1 MKTKK
6 VAVLGLG
13 YVGLPLALLFAKK
26 GFNVIGL
33 DVDRSKVNLLQ
44 QGKSYI
50 PDVSNEE
57 IKREKNFKAQ
67 FLQSGIEEFKQ
78 CEYVIVTVPT
88 PINDQHEPDLTA
100 MISASEFLQKEMIA
114 GQTAIYESSTYPGT
128 LEEVVL
134 PILLKSNLQVGT
146 DFYLA
151 YSPERVD
158 PANAHYH
165 IEQIPK
171 VISGYTE
178 KCLQKVSEFYGSV
191 FQKVVP
197 VSSPNVAEMCKLFE
211 NIQRLVN
218 ISLVNET
225 NVLCEQL
232 NIDFYEVL
240 EAAATKPFGFTPYY
254 PGPGIGGHCIPVDP
268 LYFVWKLKQVGLKSE
283 LIQAAHEINEQM
295 TEHVVRLVEKQLD
308 KNEKNI
314 LVIGIAYKR
323 DVNDVRESPALPIC
337 NELIARG
344 YKLSYHDPYIDSF
357 MLNGSNI
364 QSVELTKQAV
374 QKADV
379 VLILTDHQNIDWPL
393 VKTALKIVDTRG
405 VLRR

>member
-374 QKADV
+374 QQADV

>member
-1 MKTKK
+1 MKTRK

-374 QKADV
+374 QQADV